1 MTVTQSYRYGLGV
14 VNDVGG
20 SVEVMRCQGK
30 ENNDG
35 YTSGDTGAT
44 VSVSQDAYPDSD
56 TERDSLVVI
65 GNESSCVLI
74 LAKYDLRV
82 EASIPLYIRQYITD
96 FQTKFPISVVSYED
110 RGKFMS
116 DVKGLH
122 VYALPYVFF

>member
-1 MTVTQSYRYGLGV
+1 MTHRYGLGV
-14 VNDVGG
+14 VDDVGG
-20 SVEVMRCQGK
+20 SMEVMRYQANESG
-30 ENNDG
+30 DG
-35 YTSGDTGAT
+35 YTSDVNGVT
-44 VSVSQDAYPDSD
+44 VSVSHDMYPDSD

-82 EASIPLYIRQYITD
+82 EASIPLYIRQYIAD

-122 VYALPYVFF
+122 VYAIPYVLKWN